1 MLKMRKLLP
10 FFLFFTL
17 SAKGQSD
24 SLLLRLLDSRNKQP
38 VPYANVKL
46 LSSGKYTY
54 SNEEGYF
61 AVVMRL
67 GDSLQISAVG
77 YQSVFWRYQQKSDSL
92 LYLQASFQELPEI
105 VIQAKRENPG
115 QWIGNFPQ
123 RKLKKKDVFK
133 LVPSPSSRQALWISS
148 PDTSRSYRLLQVGF
162 HIERGYHTA
171 LFRVSFRGGQ
181 AEQPAELLKH
191 HNITFTSE
199 EVKKGLV
206 ILDISHLQIKMPPE
220 GLWLQLECLG
230 LIDRRSKLIHTE
242 VFSYPDT
249 PAFRK
254 GTVVV
259 YSKEQEHLLW
269 KSFSP
274 EKPLA
279 KSNFKQVYGYGLRLL
294 GGVEVEEW

>member
-1 MLKMRKLLP
+1 MNKSL
-10 FFLFFTL
+10 FFLFFSFYTFTTK
-17 SAKGQSD
+17 AQSD
-24 SLLLRLLDSRNKQP
+24 SLLLRLLDSQSKQP
-38 VPYANVKL
+38 VPYANIKL

-54 SNEEGYF
+54 SNEDGYF
-61 AVVMRL
+61 ALAMRL
-67 GDSLQISAVG
+67 GDSLQISTVG
-77 YQSVFWRYQQKSDSL
+77 YQSRFWRYQQKSDSL

-105 VIQAKRENPG
+105 TIQAKRENPG

-123 RKLKKKDVFK
+123 RKLKKKEVYQHI
-133 LVPSPSSRQALWISS
+133 PSPSSRQALWISS
-148 PDTSRSYRLLQVGF
+148 PDTSRSHRLLRVGF
-162 HIERGYHTA
+162 HIERGFHTA
-171 LFRVSFRGGQ
+171 LFRVSFRSGQ

-199 EVKKGLV
+199 EAKKGLV

-242 VFSYPDT
+242 AYSYPDT

-259 YSKEQEHLLW
+259 YSKEQEDLLW
-269 KSFSP
+269 KSNLP
-274 EKPLA
+274 EKPLS
-279 KSNFKQVYGYGLRLL
+279 KTIYKQVYGYGLRLL